1 MKKKKSKKSKISMQ
15 NNELF
20 EGREKK
26 KKARD
31 WGSSTAGRVF
41 KGPVLRVTLEWGLQ
55 TVWVVVITG

>member
-1 MKKKKSKKSKISMQ
+1 MNYLKGEK
-15 NNELF
+15 
-20 EGREKK
+20 KK